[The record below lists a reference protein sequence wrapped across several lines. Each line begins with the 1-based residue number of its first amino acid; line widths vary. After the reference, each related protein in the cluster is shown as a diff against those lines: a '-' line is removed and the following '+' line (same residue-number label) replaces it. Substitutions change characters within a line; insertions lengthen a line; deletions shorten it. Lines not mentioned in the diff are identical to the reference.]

1 MRKKSAAVVGLA
13 VIGSRLFG
21 LVREMVF
28 AAMFGAT
35 KLMDAYNA
43 AFQIPNLL
51 RDLFAEGALSTAF
64 ITTFT
69 KVNEKEGSDHGWHL
83 ARLVISALILI
94 LGVICVIGI
103 LCSGPIVWATN
114 HGFLEIPG
122 KFELTV
128 ELTRILFPFILFVS
142 LAAVAMGML
151 NAKNVYGLP
160 ASASTIF
167 NIVSVILGVVLAY
180 VFDPQTDWFHP
191 HFTQRAL
198 YGVCLG
204 ALAGGLAQLAVQL
217 PKLWQLGFR
226 YRWELNFSDP
236 HLRTVLAL
244 MLPSVIAGAAVQ
256 VNVMVNGM
264 YASYIPGGRSWLYF
278 AFRLMQLPIG
288 IFGVA
293 IATVT
298 LPAVSRQHAQDD
310 LAGFGKTVEEALRLA
325 FYLTLPASLGLAI
338 LAEPIIHI
346 IYQHG
351 TFNAHDTF
359 QVASAL
365 QAFAIGLAGYAG
377 IKVLVPCFYALN
389 MPKTPVAV
397 SLFGMVINLGLGYGL
412 AFGLGLGHVG
422 LAMTTGLIALINFL
436 QLLFFISR
444 KIHCGRPLIWL
455 SFFLR
460 VSAACLAMGAVA
472 WIGQFLAQP
481 ATHLGFLINF
491 CAVMGTIFMA
501 SVTYFGVSYQ
511 LGLPEAIEM
520 SEFIRRKL
528 GLPIPNRIKPPI
540 D

>member
-1 MRKKSAAVVGLA
+1 MRKKSAAIVGIAVVG
-13 VIGSRLFG
+13 SRIFG

-35 KLMDAYNA
+35 NLMDAYNA

-69 KVNEKEGSDHGWHL
+69 KVQEKDGSDHAWHL
-83 ARLVISALILI
+83 ARLVISAVILI

-128 ELTRILFPFILFVS
+128 RLTRILFPFILFVS

-151 NAKNVYGLP
+151 NAKNVFGLP
-160 ASASTIF
+160 ASASTVF
-167 NIVSVILGVVLAY
+167 NVVSVVFGVVLAY
-180 VFDPQTDWFHP
+180 VFDPQEHWLHP
-191 HFTQRAL
+191 HFSQNAL
-198 YGVCLG
+198 YGLCLG
-204 ALAGGLAQLAVQL
+204 ALAGGLAQLAIQL

-226 YRWELNFSDP
+226 YRWELNFNDP
-236 HLRTVLAL
+236 HLRTVLML

-288 IFGVA
+288 MFGVA

-298 LPAVSRQHAQDD
+298 LPAVSRLHAEND
-310 LAGFGKTVEEALRLA
+310 LEGFGKTVEDALRLA
-325 FYLTLPASLGLAI
+325 FYLTLPASLGLAV
-338 LAEPIIHI
+338 LAEPIIHL

-389 MPKTPVAV
+389 MPKTPVAI
-397 SLFGMVINLGLGYGL
+397 SLFGMVINLALGYSL
-412 AFGLGLGHVG
+412 AFRYGLGHVG

-444 KIHCGRPLIWL
+444 RIHCGHALTWL
-455 SFFLR
+455 SFFVKVM
-460 VSAACLAMGAVA
+460 VSCLACGIVA
-472 WIGQFLAQP
+472 WIGKTVTQSFEHSGL
-481 ATHLGFLINF
+481 LIYGT
-491 CAVMGTIFMA
+491 AVFVTVFIA
-501 SVTYFGVSYQ
+501 SITYFGMTWQ
-511 LGLPEAIEM
+511 LGLPESVEL
-520 SEFIRRKL
+520 SDVIRRKL
-528 GLPIPNRIKPPI
+528 GLPVPNRVKPT
-540 D
+540 